1 MYLKAGKTIYEIAGK
16 PAITWL
22 KKFLENNPS
31 AKVISNP
38 TKAQIEKAKT
48 VTSPPKG
55 LTEAQKAARSRAS
68 QQEFLKAEKPARAR
82 QERIKDASFWR
93 RVDKET
99 KEDEAFEAL
108 RSIVGQ
114 GKKAAGTQKKRR
126 TKGIKKQSGETG
138 EGLTEAQKAA
148 RSRES
153 QQKFLKAEKPARKR
167 QEGIQSARQDRRL
180 KEIEGDVDRWGDVDI
195 VDPNVPTRK
204 KGGKVGK
211 KKQGYKARKDESIA
225 QRVKKKRTPK
235 QLAASRDES
244 YGKWGKGK
252 GKGKINHADGNKLIA
267 SLYD

>member
-93 RVDKET
+93 RVD
-99 KEDEAFEAL
+99 EDLAKDA
-108 RSIVGQ
+108 V
-114 GKKAAGTQKKRR
+114 KGTQKKRR

-225 QRVKKKRTPK
+225 QRVKKKRTKK

-252 GKGKINHADGNKLIA
+252 GKGKINHADGNKFVS

>member
-1 MYLKAGKTIYEIAGK
+1 MWIQVGKRIFKLLGNSTRTGRAFDTIRDYVGKTG
-16 PAITWL
+16 
-22 KKFLENNPS
+22 NV
-31 AKVISNP
+31 KVISNP
-38 TKAQIEKAKT
+38 TPAQVKGATELSS
-48 VTSPPKG
+48 SPSKIVPTLKKVG
-55 LTEAQKAARSRAS
+55 DMRARSLQVPSA
-68 QQEFLKAEKPARAR
+68 K
-82 QERIKDASFWR
+82 
-93 RVDKET
+93 
-99 KEDEAFEAL
+99 
-108 RSIVGQ
+108 
-114 GKKAAGTQKKRR
+114 R

-167 QEGIQSARQDRRL
+167 QEGIQSAREQRRWA
-180 KEIEGDVDRWGDVDI
+180 ERDAE
-195 VDPNVPTRK
+195 RK
-204 KGGKVGK
+204 KGGKVGD

-252 GKGKINHADGNKLIA
+252 GKGKINHADGNKLVA